1 MDEIDVENVRHKKE
15 LTNILESIRQTA
27 LSLPRLDKK

>member
-1 MDEIDVENVRHKKE
+1 MDEIDENVRHIKKE
-15 LTNILESIRQTA
+15 LTNISESIRQTA